1 MDRSRLPRRLAATAA
16 LVVAVIGGLVV
27 TSRAYRLESETVD
40 EAAAR
45 LTALAVRGAP
55 RRASGVAGE
64 ALAAMFEA
72 RRLVRTA
79 ALSVEV
85 ASYPEAAEK
94 VVAIAQAHG
103 GYLAD
108 SRVARD
114 SGGRQKGAL
123 TVRVLAG
130 GFDAAFRELK
140 ALGRVEAASV
150 ETRDVTKDYA
160 DLTARLS
167 AKRDA
172 RERLTDI
179 LRTRTADLGDLVS
192 AEKELSRLIEEI
204 EQLEGQRI
212 YYERQAAL
220 STIVVD
226 LAEPAG
232 FLRGGALAPLARALR
247 DALPLLAGS
256 AAAMVYAGAAALP
269 WGIAALVIGR
279 MRRKTGPR
287 LGLSAARFAGQPK

>member
-1 MDRSRLPRRLAATAA
+1 MDRSRLPRRLAAAAA
-16 LVVAVIGGLVV
+16 LVVAVIGGLLV
-27 TSRAYRLESETVD
+27 TSRAYRMESETVD

-45 LTALAVRGAP
+45 LTALAVREARP
-55 RRASGVAGE
+55 RASGVAGE

-72 RRLVRTA
+72 HRLVRTA

-94 VVAIAQAHG
+94 AAEIARSHG

-114 SGGRQKGAL
+114 SGGRQRGTL
-123 TVRVLAG
+123 TVRVPAG
-130 GFDAAFRELK
+130 RFDAAFRELK
-140 ALGRVEAASV
+140 GLGRVAAASV
-150 ETRDVTKDYA
+150 ETRDLTKEYA
-160 DLTARLS
+160 DLSARLS

-172 RERLTDI
+172 RQRLTDI
-179 LRTRTADLGDLVS
+179 LRTRTADLAELVS
-192 AEKELSRLIEEI
+192 VEKELSRLIEEI

-212 YYERQAAL
+212 YFERQAAL

-226 LAEPAG
+226 LAEPEA
-232 FLRGGALAPLARALR
+232 FLRGGALAPLSKALR

-256 AAAMVYAGAAALP
+256 AAAMVYAAAAALP
-269 WGIAALVIGR
+269 WAIASLVIWR
-279 MRRKTGPR
+279 LRRRTTSRR
-287 LGLSAARFAGQPK
+287 LLRIPARG